1 MKRLKESLIEFI
13 EKGKDSYI
21 EYLKM
26 KVRSLK
32 NESHSKSQDD
42 THPNPSMTN
51 ITYVQPAISV
61 ATSPRY
67 QEEEFDLLQY

>member
-26 KVRSLK
+26 EVRSLK
-32 NESHSKSQDD
+32 NESHSKPQDD
-42 THPNPSMTN
+42 THPNPSMSN
-51 ITYVQPAISV
+51 ITYVPISV